1 MSLESKIV
9 DALREAVPPLA
20 LGAVVAF
27 LGATVYALARHWW
40 GAAAVTAVAAV
51 IPGWIV
57 IDWWRDHLRRPTAG
71 DG

>member
-40 GAAAVTAVAAV
+40 E
-51 IPGWIV
+51 PLLSPPS
-57 IDWWRDHLRRPTAG
+57 RQ
-71 DG
+71 